1 LEETYKSGYLFG
13 SLIQQINDPFLVLDY
28 RGKIISF
35 NESASELLSLVEKGG
50 DIFSYLDET
59 SAKELSTVISQK
71 LPSKIPNSFSMRVIL
86 QSETQIEATLFLN
99 SYEEKEDEYI
109 FCRIKAYENTIAGYE
124 KTKIKIKTDN
134 FADAINNKKIV
145 SIFKEIKSQYPFT
158 FIGKERIQKLVNEL
172 DEIFW
177 LQDMEGNYQLLND
190 KLANS
195 LGVSIP
201 QIEGKPLISFIPAHM
216 VDFQNSL
223 TSYIKRSLNY
233 LILEGVPLNNFSPA
247 ANFQTIEIPLI
258 DVDSKV
264 VAIVGITQRI
274 SASSYRISDSDL
286 LSSDD
291 NLLRFCPKPIA
302 LVDKNEIIK
311 QATEEFCKL
320 FEQEFDDLRKTS
332 IKSVFPNDIIAK
344 IEQFVLSSSV
354 KGKCEFSNQ
363 GTFKKRYT
371 GKIALLL
378 NKIYNEKLEFQGFSI
393 FVEYLDENFDPA
405 NLYLREGKMYELLVD
420 SNPEPIFIYDSENLR
435 FLEVNKAALDLYG
448 YRKDEFLQLDLTDL
462 YSTED
467 IQSLLDTSKKEIDK
481 EKFSGPYK
489 HKRKDGS
496 TVFVELSRNSFK
508 FDNKDA
514 NFIVIKNVSEKLELE
529 KKNKSFNAIFDNSD
543 NLIFVTD
550 TDGFIAFVNDTACRI
565 LGHSKEDFKDTSFAT
580 YLIDDDRGNFNAS
593 VFKEQSK
600 DVITLNVHLKSG
612 DGDFFESEVMAIPI
626 LNYKNEIESFTL
638 IVKRRIE
645 PSIDTKEVIKEVIVE
660 KPVENSPAVGAVEKI
675 EPSFLSGLFHDIL
688 TPLNA
693 ILGFVHELT
702 ESISNLTP
710 EQKESAE
717 IISQN
722 RDKLLKIMNSVVE
735 YSNFQKNKVDFDISE
750 VSITEIIDTLQ
761 NNIKELTSP
770 KNIEF
775 AYGKISS
782 SLKFRT
788 DKGKFQSLLNTLVRL
803 AAVITKEKKIY
814 FSAYSESGHRVI
826 ISIKDNYTHPTK
838 NLLEFYK
845 NIFINEKFDAKEYGI
860 SKLDLRIAGALLKVL
875 NGKAEV
881 SGREGNEELFFEF
894 PLDFKIIEVPKNIV
908 EEKQEEEIERAI
920 EELKGE
926 SDSETG
932 LIEEKYHDL
941 NDELNE
947 LEAETK
953 KLKVEDDTSELQPES
968 YHEEFI
974 QESKLESESQL
985 ESEAASVEAEKEK
998 LEEDISKEALTT
1010 LDLSQLRCLY
1020 IEDQVDSQ
1028 ILFKVQMK
1036 ELKEIKFAI
1045 SFEESL
1051 PMLDSDTFDFIVID
1065 INLQGDYNGLDALKI
1080 IQKMPGYENIPI
1092 IAVTAYVLPGD
1103 KEKFITAGFSEF
1115 VSKPIFKEKMVNV
1128 LAKLLFGKK

>member
-35 NESASELLSLVEKGG
+35 NESASELLSLVEKRGN
-50 DIFSYLDET
+50 IYSYLDET
-59 SAKELSTVISQK
+59 SANELSTAISQK
-71 LPSKIPNSFSMRVIL
+71 LPSKISNSFSIRVIL
-86 QSETQIEATLFLN
+86 QSETQIGATLFLN

-109 FCRIKAYENTIAGYE
+109 LCRIKADENIIAGYE
-124 KTKIKIKTDN
+124 KTGIKIKADN
-134 FADAINNKKIV
+134 FADAINNQRIV
-145 SIFKEIKSQYPFT
+145 SIFEEIKSQYPFT

-177 LQDMEGNYQLLND
+177 LQDVEGNYQLLND
-190 KLANS
+190 KLAKS
-195 LGVSIP
+195 LGVSIS
-201 QIEGKPLISFIPAHM
+201 QIEGKPIISFIPAHM

-233 LILEGVPLNNFSPA
+233 LILEGAPLNNFSPA
-247 ANFQTIEIPLI
+247 ASFQTIEIPLI
-258 DVDSKV
+258 DVDNKV

-274 SASSYRISDSDL
+274 SAPSYKISDSDL
-286 LSSDD
+286 LNSDD

-320 FEQEFDDLRKTS
+320 FEQEYDDLRKTS
-332 IKSVFPNDIIAK
+332 IKSVFPNEIIAK
-344 IEQFVLSSSV
+344 IEQFVLSSSD
-354 KGKCEFSNQ
+354 KEKCEFSNQ
-363 GTFKKRYT
+363 GTFKKRFT
-371 GKIALLL
+371 GKTALLL
-378 NKIYNEKLEFQGFSI
+378 NKIYDEKLEFQGFSI
-393 FVEYLDENFDPA
+393 FVEYLEENFDPA
-405 NLYLREGKMYELLVD
+405 NLFLREGKMYELLVD
-420 SNPEPIFIYDSENLR
+420 NNPEPIFIYDSENLR

-514 NFIVIKNVSEKLELE
+514 NFIVIRNVSEKLDLE
-529 KKNKSFNAIFDNSD
+529 KKNKSFNAIFDNSE

-550 TDGFIAFVNDTACRI
+550 TGGFIAFVNDTACRV
-565 LGHSKEDFKDTSFAT
+565 LGHSKDDFKDTSFAT

-600 DVITLNVHLKSG
+600 DVMTLKVHLKSG
-612 DGDFFESEVMAIPI
+612 DGHSFESEVMAIPI

-638 IVKRRIE
+638 IVKRKSEPIE
-645 PSIDTKEVIKEVIVE
+645 TKEVIKEVIIE
-660 KPVENSPAVGAVEKI
+660 KPIEATPAVGAAEKI
-675 EPSFLSGLFHDIL
+675 EPSFLSGLFHEIL
-688 TPLNA
+688 TPLNV

-702 ESISNLTP
+702 ESISDQTP

-717 IISQN
+717 IINQN
-722 RDKLLKIMNSVVE
+722 SDKLLKIMNSVVE
-735 YSNFQKNKVDFDISE
+735 YSNIQKNKVEFVISE
-750 VSITEIIDTLQ
+750 VSITEIIDKLQ

-770 KNIEF
+770 KDIEF

-782 SLKFRT
+782 SLKFKT
-788 DKGKFQSLLNTLVRL
+788 DKEKFQNLLNTLVRL
-803 AAVITKEKKIY
+803 ASVITKEKKIY
-814 FSAYSESGHRVI
+814 FSAYSESDHRVI

-845 NIFINEKFDAKEYGI
+845 NIFVYEKVDAKEYGT
-860 SKLDLRIAGALLKVL
+860 SKLELRIAIALLKVL
-875 NGKAEV
+875 NGKAV
-881 SGREGNEELFFEF
+881 VLGREGNEELFFEF
-894 PLDFKIIEVPKNIV
+894 PLDFKKIEEDKDLLGEKR
-908 EEKQEEEIERAI
+908 EEDIERAI

-926 SDSETG
+926 SVDEKSVV
-932 LIEEKYHDL
+932 EEKYDEL
-941 NDELNE
+941 NDELSE

-953 KLKVEDDTSELQPES
+953 KLKADDKTSKLQPEA
-968 YHEEFI
+968 YEEELV
-974 QESKLESESQL
+974 QEIKSETESQL
-985 ESEAASVEAEKEK
+985 ESEQASIEAENEK
-998 LEEDISKEALTT
+998 LEEDILKGALAT
-1010 LDLSQLRCLY
+1010 LDLSQMRCLY

-1045 SFEESL
+1045 SFEEAL

-1080 IQKMPGYENIPI
+1080 IQKMPGYTNTPI

-1103 KEKFITAGFSEF
+1103 KEKFIATGFSEF

-1128 LAKLLFGKK
+1128 LAKLLLDKK

>member
-35 NESASELLSLVEKGG
+35 NEPASELLSLVEKRGN
-50 DIFSYLDET
+50 IYSYLDET
-59 SAKELSTVISQK
+59 SANELSTVISKK
-71 LPSKIPNSFSMRVIL
+71 LPSKIPISFSMRVII
-86 QSETQIEATLFLN
+86 QSDTQIEATLFLN

-109 FCRIKAYENTIAGYE
+109 FCRIKADENIIAGYE
-124 KTKIKIKTDN
+124 KTGIKIKTDN
-134 FADAINNKKIV
+134 FADAINNQRIV
-145 SIFKEIKSQYPFT
+145 SIFEEIKSQYPFT

-177 LQDMEGNYQLLND
+177 LQDVEGNYQLLND
-190 KLANS
+190 KLAKS
-195 LGVSIP
+195 LGVSIS

-233 LILEGVPLNNFSPA
+233 LILEGAPLNNFSPA
-247 ANFQTIEIPLI
+247 ASFQTIEIPLI
-258 DVDSKV
+258 DVDNKV

-274 SASSYRISDSDL
+274 SAPSYKISDSDL
-286 LSSDD
+286 LNSDD
-291 NLLRFCPKPIA
+291 NLLRFCPMPIA
-302 LVDKNEIIK
+302 LVDNNEIIK

-332 IKSVFPNDIIAK
+332 IKSVFPNEIIAK
-344 IEQFVLSSSV
+344 IEQFVLSSSD
-354 KGKCEFSNQ
+354 KEKCAFSNQ
-363 GTFKKRYT
+363 GTFKKRFT
-371 GKIALLL
+371 GKTALLL

-393 FVEYLDENFDPA
+393 FVEYLEENFDPA
-405 NLYLREGKMYELLVD
+405 NLFLREGKMYELLVD
-420 SNPEPIFIYDSENLR
+420 NNPEPIFIYDSENLS

-514 NFIVIKNVSEKLELE
+514 NFIVIRNVSEKLDLE
-529 KKNKSFNAIFDNSD
+529 KKNKSFNAIFDNSE

-550 TDGFIAFVNDTACRI
+550 TGGFIAFVNDTACRV
-565 LGHSKEDFKDTSFAT
+565 LGHSKDDFKDTSFAT

-600 DVITLNVHLKSG
+600 DVMTLKVHLKSG
-612 DGDFFESEVMAIPI
+612 DGHSFESEVMAIPI

-638 IVKRRIE
+638 IVKRKSE
-645 PSIDTKEVIKEVIVE
+645 PFETKEVIKEVIIE
-660 KPVENSPAVGAVEKI
+660 KPIEATPAVGAAVKM
-675 EPSFLSGLFHDIL
+675 EPSFLSGLFHEIL
-688 TPLNA
+688 TPLNV

-702 ESISNLTP
+702 ESISDLTP

-717 IISQN
+717 IINQN
-722 RDKLLKIMNSVVE
+722 SDKLLKIMNSVVE
-735 YSNFQKNKVDFDISE
+735 YSNIQKNKVEFVISE
-750 VSITEIIDTLQ
+750 ASITEIIDKLQ

-770 KNIEF
+770 KDIEF

-782 SLKFRT
+782 SLKFKT
-788 DKGKFQSLLNTLVRL
+788 DKEKFQNLLNTLVRL
-803 AAVITKEKKIY
+803 ASVITKEKKIY
-814 FSAYSESGHRVI
+814 FSAYSESDHRVI

-845 NIFINEKFDAKEYGI
+845 NIFVYEKVDAKEYGT
-860 SKLDLRIAGALLKVL
+860 SKLELRIAIALLKIL
-875 NGKAEV
+875 NGKAVV

-894 PLDFKIIEVPKNIV
+894 PPDIKKIEGNKDILGEKR
-908 EEKQEEEIERAI
+908 EEDIERAI
-920 EELKGE
+920 EELKEE
-926 SDSETG
+926 SVDEKNVV
-932 LIEEKYHDL
+932 EEKYDEL
-941 NDELNE
+941 NDELSE

-953 KLKVEDDTSELQPES
+953 KLKADDKTSKLQPEA
-968 YHEEFI
+968 YEEELV
-974 QESKLESESQL
+974 QEIKSETESQL
-985 ESEAASVEAEKEK
+985 ESEQASIEAENEK
-998 LEEDISKEALTT
+998 LEEDILKGALAT
-1010 LDLSQLRCLY
+1010 LDLSQMRCLY

-1045 SFEESL
+1045 SFEEAL

-1080 IQKMPGYENIPI
+1080 IQKMPGYTNTPI

-1103 KEKFITAGFSEF
+1103 KEKFIATGFSEF

-1128 LAKLLFGKK
+1128 LAKLLLDKK

>member
-13 SLIQQINDPFLVLDY
+13 SLIQHINDPSLVLDY
-28 RGKIISF
+28 RGKIMSF
-35 NESASELLSLVEKGG
+35 NDSAAELLSLGG
-50 DIFSYLDET
+50 KKEDIFSYLDET
-59 SAKELSTVISQK
+59 SVNELSTGIFQK
-71 LPSKIPNSFSMRVIL
+71 LPSKIPISISLRVKL
-86 QSETQIEATLFLN
+86 QTETQIDATLFLN
-99 SYEEKEDEYI
+99 SFGDKEDEYI
-109 FCRIKAYENTIAGYE
+109 LCKIKADKNIFAGYG
-124 KTKIKIKTDN
+124 KTGIKIKTDN
-134 FADAINNKKIV
+134 FADTINNKKII
-145 SIFKEIKSQYPFT
+145 SIIEEIKSQYPFT

-177 LQDMEGNYQLLND
+177 LQDVDGNYQLLND

-201 QIEGKPLISFIPAHM
+201 QIEGKLLISFIPAHM

-223 TSYIKRSLNY
+223 ISYIKRSLNY

-258 DVDSKV
+258 DVDNKV

-274 SASSYRISDSDL
+274 SASSYKISDSDL

-291 NLLRFCPKPIA
+291 DLLRFCPKPIA

-344 IEQFVLSSSV
+344 IEQFVLSSSA
-354 KGKCEFSNQ
+354 KEKCEFSNQ

-420 SNPEPIFIYDSENLR
+420 NNPEPIFIYDSENLR

-508 FDNKDA
+508 FDDKDA

-550 TDGFIAFVNDTACRI
+550 TGGFIAFVNDAACRI
-565 LGHSKEDFKDTSFAT
+565 LGHSKDDFKDTSFAT

-600 DVITLNVHLKSG
+600 DVITLNVHLKKG
-612 DGDFFESEVMAIPI
+612 DGHSIESEVMAIPI

-638 IVKRRIE
+638 IVKRRTE
-645 PSIDTKEVIKEVIVE
+645 PVVETKEIIKEVILE
-660 KPVENSPAVGAVEKI
+660 KPVETSVPVDTAEKV
-675 EPSFLSGLFHDIL
+675 EPSFLSGLFHEIL
-688 TPLNA
+688 TPLNV

-710 EQKESAE
+710 DQKESAE
-717 IISQN
+717 IINQN
-722 RDKLLKIMNSVVE
+722 RDRLLKIMNSVVE
-735 YSNFQKNKVDFDISE
+735 YSNIQKNKIDFVISE

-770 KNIEF
+770 KVIEF

-788 DKGKFQSLLNTLVRL
+788 DKEKFQNLLNTLVRL
-803 AAVITKEKKIY
+803 ASVITKEKKIY
-814 FSAYSESGHRVI
+814 FSAYSESDYRVI

-838 NLLEFYK
+838 NLLEFYR
-845 NIFINEKFDAKEYGI
+845 NIFVNEKYDAKEYGI
-860 SKLDLRIAGALLKVL
+860 SKLELRITGALLKVL

-894 PLDFKIIEVPKNIV
+894 PLDFKKIEEKEYVG
-908 EEKQEEEIERAI
+908 EEKQGEEIERAI

-926 SDSETG
+926 SDAEKSVV
-932 LIEEKYHDL
+932 EEKYYDL
-941 NDELNE
+941 NDELSE

-953 KLKVEDDTSELQPES
+953 KLKVEDETSELQPES
-968 YHEEFI
+968 YEEEII
-974 QESKLESESQL
+974 QEVKSESESQL
-985 ESEAASVEAEKEK
+985 ESEQASIEAENGKP
-998 LEEDISKEALTT
+998 EEGISKGALTT
-1010 LDLSQLRCLY
+1010 PDLSQLRCLY

-1045 SFEESL
+1045 SFEEAL
-1051 PMLDSDTFDFIVID
+1051 PVLDSDSFDFIVID

-1080 IQKMPGYENIPI
+1080 IQKMPGYANTPI

-1103 KEKFITAGFSEF
+1103 KEKFITTGFSEF

-1128 LAKLLFGKK
+1128 LAKLLLEKK